1 MKDFIENG
9 KVIDIILDDDRVV
22 KVSTDYIN
30 NMIKNLDIDKEE
42 ALLTWL
48 EDEEYLINDE
58 QEELVAKAKENR
70 TLASLHRNKDNKPK
84 QKTQRERVVKENP
97 TKEMVIAE
105 IAKLLPNFAENVV
118 VENKGKLITFTI
130 GDNDYK
136 IDLVQ
141 KRKKKEN

>member
-84 QKTQRERVVKENP
+84 RKTQRERVVKENP